1 MNMRNATCVRTQTSK
16 DPTRVAI
23 LFISYSM
30 VALSFSIPTI
40 LLKEINTTKRF
51 SAAMLKKSQ
60 LVNNASDL
68 LVRQPIKMLEN
79 HYLLLKL
86 Y

>member
-1 MNMRNATCVRTQTSK
+1 MIFCC
-16 DPTRVAI
+16 
-23 LFISYSM
+23 
-30 VALSFSIPTI
+30 ALSFSIPSI
-40 LLKEINTTKRF
+40 PLNEISTKRF
-51 SAAMLKKSQ
+51 SAAMLKKRL

-68 LVRQPIKMLEN
+68 LVRQPIKMLDN

>member
-1 MNMRNATCVRTQTSK
+1 MLNHFFAAFLCNCI
-16 DPTRVAI
+16 I
-23 LFISYSM
+23 L
-30 VALSFSIPTI
+30 SIPSI
-40 LLKEINTTKRF
+40 PLKEISTKRF
-51 SAAMLKKSQ
+51 SAAMLKKSL